1 VNRFPTDPLVVD
13 ARQKIKEL
21 EAQKIAQQATGQAEG

>member
-13 ARQKIKEL
+13 VRQKIKEL
-21 EAQKIAQQATGQAEG
+21 EAQQVAQQVTGGTER